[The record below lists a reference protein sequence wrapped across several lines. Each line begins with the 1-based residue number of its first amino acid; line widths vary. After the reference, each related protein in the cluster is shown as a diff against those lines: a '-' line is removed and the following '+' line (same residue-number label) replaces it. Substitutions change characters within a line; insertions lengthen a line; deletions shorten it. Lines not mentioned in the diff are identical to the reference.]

1 MGDFNNYL
9 KPNSGLHCNMPGS
22 HDNYTSIEKTPFL
35 TDICRPFIVFN
46 KMLFLLLLYFWRIIK
61 PTLYEC
67 L

>member
-1 MGDFNNYL
+1 MDDFNNGL
-9 KPNSGLHCNMPGS
+9 KLNSRQHYHVPDC
-22 HDNYTSIEKTPFL
+22 HDNYTSIEKKPFL
-35 TDICRPFIVFN
+35 TGISLPFIVFN

>member
-1 MGDFNNYL
+1 MDVFNIGL
-9 KPNSGLHCNMPGS
+9 KLNFRRHFHMYEC
-22 HDNYTSIEKTPFL
+22 HDNYISKEKIPFL
-35 TDICRPFIVFN
+35 TDVCLPFIVFN